1 MALPRIN
8 SLATTSSKPT
18 SPKLSTTTF
27 LAPKHDLNLSP
38 CKQPCT
44 DQSTSTNSPSQ
55 AQCSIKCC
63 SESRRPEYFLNRIP
77 DDTYVRIMDTTLR
90 DGARAPGR
98 AMTRP
103 EKLAVARKLAE
114 LGLDVIEVGFP
125 ASSEDDLETSKL
137 IAREIGNGVD
147 ELGFVPAIGA
157 LARCDVRGDV
167 DAAWEAVREAR
178 RPRVHVFLA
187 TSEIL
192 MKRELKRTPEEV
204 LVLAKQG
211 VSYAKSLGCHDIEF
225 VCVDAGRSDKEF
237 LYRVYGEAIK
247 AGATT
252 VTVTDTVGQNFPTEV
267 ERMILDLKAN
277 VEGIEDVVI
286 AAHCHNDLGLATA
299 NSLAAAQA
307 GARQI
312 EVTINGI
319 GERAGNASLEEVEE
333 YSGLSLQP
341 HKAIVGTNV
350 LAHASGIHDQFISDG
365 NIESL
370 VSKHQQSGLAWK
382 LVDIQVNSH
391 QCQGLPTVNVK
402 LVDVKG
408 LEHSATSEAVDQ
420 VNAAFYAIDLIVKVP
435 VTVVECSTNSDTA
448 DNTIWAQVKVSVKQA
463 SQDTISGS
471 AQSFNLVESCAL
483 AYIDALNQILA
494 FGFPAK

>member
-1 MALPRIN
+1 
-8 SLATTSSKPT
+8 
-18 SPKLSTTTF
+18 
-27 LAPKHDLNLSP
+27 
-38 CKQPCT
+38 
-44 DQSTSTNSPSQ
+44 
-55 AQCSIKCC
+55 
-63 SESRRPEYFLNRIP
+63 
-77 DDTYVRIMDTTLR
+77 MDTTLR

-98 AMTRP
+98 AMTQP

-114 LGLDVIEVGFP
+114 LGVDVIEVGFP

-167 DAAWEAVREAR
+167 DCAWEAVREAR
-178 RPRVHVFLA
+178 RPRLHVFVA

-192 MKRELKRTPEEV
+192 MKRELKKTPEEV
-204 LVLAKQG
+204 LVLAKEG

-267 ERMILDLKAN
+267 EQMILDLKAN

-319 GERAGNASLEEVEE
+319 GERAGNASLEEFVMAVKSRGNDLLGGLHTGINTKQIVPTSKMVEE

-350 LAHASGIHDQFISDG
+350 LAPASGIHDQFVSDG

-402 LVDVKG
+402 LVDVEG
-408 LEHSATSEAVDQ
+408 VEHSAISEADDQ
-420 VNAAFYAIDLIVKVP
+420 INAAFYAIDLIVKVP
-435 VTVVECSTNSDTA
+435 VTAVECSTNSDTA
-448 DNTIWAQVKVSVKQA
+448 DGTIWAQVKVSVKQA

-471 AQSFNLVESCAL
+471 AQSFYLVESCAL

-494 FGFPAK
+494 LGFPAK